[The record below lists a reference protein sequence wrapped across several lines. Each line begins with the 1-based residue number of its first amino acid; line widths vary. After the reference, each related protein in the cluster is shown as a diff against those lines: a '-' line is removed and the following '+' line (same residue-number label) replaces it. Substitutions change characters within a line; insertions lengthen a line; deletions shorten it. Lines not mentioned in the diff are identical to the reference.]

1 MTEQPP
7 DAEPGGQPGGQ
18 DVTARRAGAQPDAV
32 GGRTGATGLPAVNV
46 PGTGRGVHV
55 PGTDQ
60 GDSAAR
66 STAPAPDSPA
76 WRRMHPVTPLV
87 RGWKVLAAVLLVLGY
102 QTADN
107 LTWMSEAPAP
117 AWLMVAGVVVLV
129 ALVGFGYAVA
139 AWRMTRYA
147 VTDDAVHLRSGVLF
161 RQQRQARLD
170 RLQAVD
176 VVRPLLAQLFGLS
189 ELRLEVAGGSGS
201 AVSLAFL
208 RDHEADALRA
218 ELLALAAGLRR
229 PVAADP
235 GGGADTGGTGA
246 VGRAAP
252 VVPAFATA
260 PERQV
265 YEVPLGRLVGSI
277 ALSGAAFG
285 AVVGC
290 VVVVAVSALTG
301 EVGGMVAIAPM
312 LLGAFG
318 ALWARANGGA
328 FFRAA
333 TSPDGI
339 RLRHGLTES
348 RAQTVPPGRVQAV
361 SIRQGPL
368 WRGTDWWRVR
378 MNVAGYGNEENQQ
391 DGRESVL
398 NPVATRDQVRTALWL
413 VLPDLGVADPVA
425 TIDAALTGTG
435 TDGGFTP
442 APRRAVWVDP
452 VGWRRHGVLVT
463 ERALVARSGR
473 FWRQVVVVPH
483 ERTQS
488 LAVAQ
493 GPVQRALR
501 LASFQLHST
510 PGPVSPAVAHLDE
523 QVAAVLLHEQAVRA
537 RQARAAAGP
546 EQWLARPAS
555 PAGPAAD
562 QVAAEPAA
570 ADPAA
575 AVATSVE
582 VAAVR
587 REGDAGPVPGPAVGE
602 TS

>member
-1 MTEQPP
+1 MTEQP
-7 DAEPGGQPGGQ
+7 GR
-18 DVTARRAGAQPDAV
+18 VVLGAAV
-32 GGRTGATGLPAVNV
+32 G
-46 PGTGRGVHV
+46 
-55 PGTDQ
+55 
-60 GDSAAR
+60 
-66 STAPAPDSPA
+66 APALDSSA
-76 WRRMHPVTPLV
+76 WHRMHPVTPLV
-87 RGWKVLAAVLLVLGY
+87 RGWKVLAAVLAGFGY
-102 QTADN
+102 TTVNDP
-107 LTWMSEAPAP
+107 TWVRGAPGP
-117 AWLMVAGVVVLV
+117 AWLAVAGAVVLV
-129 ALVGFGYAVA
+129 GLVGFGYAVA

-147 VTDDAVHLRSGVLF
+147 ITDDAVHLRSGVVF

-189 ELRLEVAGGSGS
+189 ELRLEVAGGAGS

-208 RDHEADALRA
+208 REREAEALRA

-229 PVAADP
+229 PVATDA
-235 GGGADTGGTGA
+235 GGAVVGSGVGSGGPGA
-246 VGRAAP
+246 GDAGSAGP
-252 VVPAFATA
+252 APAFATA

-265 YEVPLGRLVGSI
+265 YDVPLGRLVGSI
-277 ALSGAAFG
+277 ALSGVAFW

-290 VVVVAVSALTG
+290 VVVVVVVASTG
-301 EVGGMVAIAPM
+301 EVGALVAIAP
-312 LLGAFG
+312 LLVATFG
-318 ALWARANGGA
+318 ALWAQANGGA

-339 RLRHGLTES
+339 RLRHGLTEA

-378 MNVAGYGNEENQQ
+378 MNVAGYGRDENQK
-391 DGRESVL
+391 GERESVL

-463 ERALVARSGR
+463 DRALVARSGR

-488 LAVAQ
+488 LALTQ
-493 GPVQRALR
+493 GPLQRALR
-501 LASFQLHST
+501 LATFALHST
-510 PGPVSPAVAHLDE
+510 PGPVSPSVAHLDD

-537 RQARAAAGP
+537 RAARAAAGP
-546 EQWLARPAS
+546 EQWLARPAPD
-555 PAGPAAD
+555 PAGAAPAS
-562 QVAAEPAA
+562 A
-570 ADPAA
+570 ADP
-575 AVATSVE
+575 VATPYPTT
-582 VAAVR
+582 VA
-587 REGDAGPVPGPAVGE
+587 DPPTNPTAGA
-602 TS
+602 S